1 MADKFLLQGSA
12 DAEDRYLVPG
22 LVRGLRALQCFTPEA
37 PHLGLSEIARRLG
50 VTRSAAFRTVYT
62 LTQAGCLLH
71 DARSNTYCLG
81 PGVLR
86 LGYGYLATRQM
97 VELAQP
103 ELERLRDRTGWSTH
117 MGVLDGTSVLYILRA
132 PAHSADAS
140 IVHVGSRLPVQ
151 TTTMGR
157 VLLADL
163 SDEELTEMHRRDRRQ
178 DGRLAG
184 TGLREWLVHG
194 RLGRGEPVIIH
205 AGDFEARIAS
215 AAAPVR
221 DRSGRVVAAI
231 SITTRIDRVRM
242 AGPEERLRTDLI
254 DTARRISLL
263 LGWTG

>member
-1 MADKFLLQGSA
+1 MADKFPLPASA

-22 LVRGLRALQCFTPEA
+22 LVRGLTALQCFTPEA
-37 PHLGLSEIARRLG
+37 PHLSLTEVAKRLG

-62 LTQAGCLLH
+62 LTQTGCLLH
-71 DARSNTYCLG
+71 DARSNTYSLG

-117 MGVLDGTSVLYILRA
+117 MGVLDGTSVLYVLRA
-132 PAHSADAS
+132 PARSADAS

-157 VLLADL
+157 VFLADL
-163 SDEELTEMHRRDRRQ
+163 SDEELAEMHRRDRHQ
-178 DGRLAG
+178 DHRLAG
-184 TGLREWLVHG
+184 TGLREWLAHA
-194 RLGRGEPVIIH
+194 RLGRGEAVIVH

-215 AAAPVR
+215 AAAPVH
-221 DRSGRVVAAI
+221 DLSGRVVAAI
-231 SITTRIDRVRM
+231 SITARM
-242 AGPEERLRTDLI
+242 DEGRAAGLDAELRDDLVE
-254 DTARRISLL
+254 TARRISFL
-263 LGWTG
+263 LGWAG

>member
-1 MADKFLLQGSA
+1 MADKFPMPASA
-12 DAEDRYLVPG
+12 DAEDRYLGPG
-22 LVRGLRALQCFTPEA
+22 LVRGLSALQCFTPEA
-37 PHLGLSEIARRLG
+37 PRLGLTEIAKRLG
-50 VTRSAAFRTVYT
+50 VSRSAAFRTVYT
-62 LTQAGCLLH
+62 LTQMGCLLH
-71 DARSNTYCLG
+71 DARSNRYALG

-151 TTTMGR
+151 ATTMGR

-163 SDEELTEMHRRDRRQ
+163 SDDELTELHRRDRRQ
-178 DGRLAG
+178 GGRLAG
-184 TGLREWLVHG
+184 TGLRDWLAHG
-194 RLGRGEPVIIH
+194 RLGRGEAVIVH

-231 SITTRIDRVRM
+231 SITTRIDRVPA
-242 AGPEERLRTDLI
+242 AGPDEALRADLT
-254 DTARRISLL
+254 DTARRISFL